1 MAKKVK
7 LGTIKVTR
15 KVVVKQHV
23 QARQTYN
30 LETRFEPTQVSTT
43 NNSNANQPIKE
54 VQKEINKV
62 STANKKGTSMP
73 AKLPSGVY
81 SQNVESL
88 YSEFDKRRKPEEQE
102 DNSMYDV
109 FISHASEDKKDF
121 VNPLVEALQDEGIR
135 VWYDTLEMQWG
146 KSIREQIDNGIKR
159 SRFAILVLSKN
170 FFAKKWPQRELDGI
184 LAKQEISGATP
195 LPIWYNMSFEDVYE
209 VSPTLTGI
217 YSLSTASCSIE
228 DICKALKLLL
238 GKEEIKG
245 V

>member
-1 MAKKVK
+1 MTKKIK

-23 QARQTYN
+23 QTRQSYN
-30 LETRFEPTQVSTT
+30 METKFEPTLVSDT
-43 NNSNANQPIKE
+43 NSSNVNQPIKE
-54 VQKEINKV
+54 IQKEVNKI
-62 STANKKGTSMP
+62 SAANKKESSMH

-81 SQNVESL
+81 PQNVEFL
-88 YSEFDKRRKPEEQE
+88 YSEFDKRRIPKEQE
-102 DNSMYDV
+102 DNAMYDV
-109 FISHASEDKKDF
+109 FISHAYEDKKDF

-159 SRFAILVLSKN
+159 SKFAILVLSKN

-184 LAKQEISGATP
+184 LAKQEITGATP
-195 LPIWYNMSFEDVYE
+195 LPIWYNLSFEDVYE
-209 VSPTLTGI
+209 FSPTLTGI

-245 V
+245 L